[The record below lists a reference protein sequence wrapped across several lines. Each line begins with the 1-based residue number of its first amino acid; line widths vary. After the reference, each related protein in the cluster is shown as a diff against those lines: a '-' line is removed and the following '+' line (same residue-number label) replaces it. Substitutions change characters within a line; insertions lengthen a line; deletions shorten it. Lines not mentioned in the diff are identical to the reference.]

1 MADPVLVPAQPAA
14 PPATVDPHPLV
25 PVIKDAID
33 DLAKSPPGPVADAKA
48 ANLTA
53 LIGVLGDVL
62 ANPAVGAAAS
72 SIFAALPVGVRAWV
86 LIAAAGLAL
95 AGGGFSL
102 GRYTA
107 PGQLQAPAA
116 ASPIVAPA
124 VSPSLKLYLIP
135 GLDAKALAS
144 DPALAGFKVSVDP
157 TTYAPGSK
165 YPWAGQQV
173 QLPAVAII
181 DGSGKVLDVRGP
193 FSNAAELAA
202 LAKK

>member
-1 MADPVLVPAQPAA
+1 MADPVLVPAQPTA

-72 SIFAALPVGVRAWV
+72 SIFAALPVGARAWV

-102 GRYTA
+102 GRYT
-107 PGQLQAPAA
+107 
-116 ASPIVAPA
+116 
-124 VSPSLKLYLIP
+124 SPSPY
-135 GLDAKALAS
+135 
-144 DPALAGFKVSVDP
+144 
-157 TTYAPGSK
+157 
-165 YPWAGQQV
+165 QV
-173 QLPAVAII
+173 QGCQCGCVTTGKCVCKDCDHPQLKKTPSDQLPPVPP
-181 DGSGKVLDVRGP
+181 S
-193 FSNAAELAA
+193 LAR
-202 LAKK
+202 KSWSSIR